1 MLLCGVAV
9 EDRHVRGLAALVD
22 TSLRSKLERAL
33 LFRAKVV
40 GLTKEE
46 RAAVLKALENA
57 PADLGEV
64 RDLLVADHNWR
75 LTQRL
80 G

>member
-1 MLLCGVAV
+1 MLLGGVAV
-9 EDRHVRGLAALVD
+9 EDRLVRGLAALVD
-22 TSLRSKLERAL
+22 TSLQSKLERAL

-57 PADLGEV
+57 PADLSEV
-64 RDLLVADHNWR
+64 RDLLIADHNWK
-75 LTQRL
+75 LKERL

>member
-1 MLLCGVAV
+1 MLLGGVAV
-9 EDRHVRGLAALVD
+9 EDRLVRRLVALVD
-22 TSLRSKLERAL
+22 TSLGSKLERAL

-40 GLTKEE
+40 GLTNEE

-57 PADLGEV
+57 PADLSEV
-64 RDLLVADHNWR
+64 RDLLVADHNWK
-75 LTQRL
+75 LNQRL